1 VTAPGRSSQE
11 GQILV
16 MAAAVMALLF
26 VPLCVYVIDTALVEA
41 DYAQLGET
49 LQASTEDGASMIDQ
63 AAYRQSNGQRVV
75 LDPAAARATCE
86 RSLRASN
93 LPGLDSWTITV
104 QGNTVTATAT
114 VRVQLLVFGTGT
126 LRETRSAGFHYGS

>member
-1 VTAPGRSSQE
+1 MTARRRSNQQ

-16 MAAAVMALLF
+16 MAAAVMAMLF
-26 VPLCVYVIDTALVEA
+26 VPLCIYVIDTALVES

-63 AAYRQSNGQRVV
+63 AAYRQSNGQRVI

-86 RSLRASN
+86 HSLQASG
-93 LPGLDSWTITV
+93 LPGLESWTVTV
-104 QGNTVTATAT
+104 EGNTVTASAT
-114 VRVQLLVFGTGT
+114 LRVQLMVVGAST
-126 LRETRSAGFHYGS
+126 LTETRSASFHYGG